1 MADAEPDL
9 PVDPDV
15 SPFDVETPVAAER
28 TWDLLLAI
36 AAGGAIGGAGRH
48 LLDVVV
54 PDALFPWSTFVEN
67 VLGCFLLGALM
78 VYLLDVWSPGRYTRP
93 FLAVGVMGGFTTYSA
108 YTSQARHLLLD
119 GHAPIGVVYLFASV
133 AAGVFALWLGIVV
146 ARALSGD
153 RVREKRS

>member
-9 PVDPDV
+9 PVDPDL
-15 SPFDVETPVAAER
+15 SPFDVDTPVARER

-54 PDALFPWSTFVEN
+54 PESLFPWSTFVEN

-78 VYLLDVWSPGRYTRP
+78 VYLLDVWSPRRYLRP

-108 YTSQARHLLLD
+108 YTSQARQLLMD
-119 GHAPIGVVYLFASV
+119 GHAPIGIVYMFASV
-133 AAGVFALWLGIVV
+133 AVGVVAVWLGIVL
-146 ARALSGD
+146 ARALSAD
-153 RVREKRS
+153 AVREKRS